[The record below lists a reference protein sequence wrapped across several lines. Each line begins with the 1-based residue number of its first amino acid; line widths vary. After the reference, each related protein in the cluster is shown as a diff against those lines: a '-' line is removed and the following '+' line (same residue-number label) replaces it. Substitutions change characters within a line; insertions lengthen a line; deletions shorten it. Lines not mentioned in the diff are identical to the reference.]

1 MKTLRSYGFSLAFLG
16 LAVALTFFSQAFVR
30 PVVCTGF
37 CDAPPGTA
45 CPDSTCRAGEQRAGL
60 PLPYRIDDPG
70 GSSPTGGWGI
80 LGEEDLPN
88 LLIFGLD
95 VLFYACLIWL
105 IGYLFDAWRR
115 RKSGQKPDLL
125 AVVMPLAL
133 VLAEALGGYLL
144 YQPLGPSLP

>member
-1 MKTLRSYGFSLAFLG
+1 VVVLG

-30 PVVCTGF
+30 PVVCKSL
-37 CDAPPGTA
+37 CDAPPGAA
-45 CPDSTCRAGEQRAGL
+45 CPDATCRAGEQRAGL

-70 GSSPTGGWGI
+70 GSSPTGGWGV

-88 LLIFGLD
+88 LFVFCLD
-95 VLFYACLIWL
+95 ALFYACFIWL
-105 IGYLFDAWRR
+105 LMYLFDAWRR
-115 RKSGQKPDLL
+115 RKSGHKPELL
-125 AVVMPLAL
+125 AVVLPLAL